1 LKGASTRVIVCPLAM
16 ESAITAGTVPDDDS
30 WQSPG
35 VSLFR
40 LIFRM
45 TGIELTSLDDLYRF
59 VDSAL
64 VRTGLILDSAAQ
76 HRPWA
81 RTLIV
86 DCREIEWYFP
96 IRALPDSFLDHLS
109 NFLHGKV
116 AEKGI
121 VLIERGRVVGTVDVD
136 AVNGSNSPHLLSNVI
151 RRAFEPKQP
160 KRSSRPSGARRMVQT
175 DVAVEDPYEV
185 LGVSA
190 TDAPDEI
197 KSKYKQLIM
206 QYHPDRVSHLGPE
219 LIEFALRKTKEINEA
234 YALVR
239 KDLGE

>member
-1 LKGASTRVIVCPLAM
+1 
-16 ESAITAGTVPDDDS
+16 
-30 WQSPG
+30 
-35 VSLFR
+35 
-40 LIFRM
+40 M
-45 TGIELTSLDDLYRF
+45 TGIELTSLDDLYKF

-64 VRTGLILDSAAQ
+64 MRTGLILDSAAQ

-86 DCREIEWYFP
+86 DCREINWYFP
-96 IRALPDSFLDHLS
+96 TRPLPDSFLEHLS

-121 VLIERGRVVGTVDVD
+121 VLIEKGRVVATVDVD
-136 AVNGSNSPHLLSNVI
+136 SVNGSNSPHLLSNVV

-160 KRSSRPSGARRMVQT
+160 KQSSRSSGYRREGQT
-175 DVAVEDPYEV
+175 DPAIQDPYEV

-197 KSKYKQLIM
+197 KTKYKQLIM

-219 LIEFALRKTKEINEA
+219 LIEFAVRKTKEINAA

>member
-1 LKGASTRVIVCPLAM
+1 M
-16 ESAITAGTVPDDDS
+16 D
-30 WQSPG
+30 
-35 VSLFR
+35 
-40 LIFRM
+40 M
-45 TGIELTSLDDLYRF
+45 TGVELTSLDDLYKF

-64 VRTGLILDSAAQ
+64 VRTGLILDSAAE

-81 RTLIV
+81 RTLVV

-96 IRALPDSFLDHLS
+96 TRPLPDSFLGHLS

-121 VLIERGRVVGTVDVD
+121 VLIERGRVVATIDVD
-136 AVNGSNSPHLLSNVI
+136 AVNGSNSPHLLSNII

-160 KRSSRPSGARRMVQT
+160 KRSRRSSEPHPSALNNESLR
-175 DVAVEDPYEV
+175 DPYAV
-185 LGVSA
+185 LGVSVN
-190 TDAPDEI
+190 DALDEI

-219 LIEFALRKTKEINEA
+219 LIEFAVKKTKEINTA

-239 KDLGE
+239 KDLGK